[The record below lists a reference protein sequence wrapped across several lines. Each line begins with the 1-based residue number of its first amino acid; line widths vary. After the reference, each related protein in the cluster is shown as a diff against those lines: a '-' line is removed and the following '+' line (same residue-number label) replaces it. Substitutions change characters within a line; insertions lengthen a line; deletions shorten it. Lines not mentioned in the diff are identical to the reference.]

1 MTALTPLNLSD
12 TDLNLFFQALS
23 VPTSE
28 AVKHLHQLQKTPSAW
43 ELAQRLLQTTSVSC
57 QFYGAHTFQ
66 VKLARDWHE
75 LPEDHI
81 VPLRDQLL
89 LWILQFST
97 GPSPVLTKLCLAL
110 TTFSLRAVPTYWQDF
125 IPDTLQ
131 RLRHE
136 QANVVVPQ
144 GEVSPIDRAIL
155 EFLTVIPEEA
165 HQDDIAESRRYQY
178 WEEIRCATPLVM
190 ETCTALLAS
199 AGQPTQGLE
208 SPLFGQPTTA
218 TPVGIGTDLQDRTLR
233 TLLRWV
239 QRDLMADHVASIFD
253 QAAYLLPYPTTC
265 VAAGELMGE
274 LVSRAEAR
282 GFRKPLCAR
291 FLQLVG
297 TPWFQYTLQNIF
309 QSGDEEKG
317 RPLCSLL
324 VSFAETF
331 SDDFGQRLGDPS
343 IAPLLQGLIG
353 FTNFPGYF
361 ASDQDISD
369 LPLSTW
375 VFLEESYTEQLDT
388 LDEQDETE
396 NGMSPGDE
404 RRVLQQHAH
413 SLFTQLTQVLVSR
426 LEFPPRAQ
434 FRDWS
439 SESQDRFI
447 SYRRDVGDALLACYR
462 VLGDSTLRILFNNL
476 PSQPSLAVGRTIE
489 AVLYTLRCVSE
500 AVSPYENTHLPLF
513 FQPTFLEIVNYP
525 DHLFLRCTWLSFIGA
540 YAEWLNHHPN
550 FLVPALQSVT
560 EAFSGRKEWA
570 RAAANAFRALCE
582 TCKSQLKHIAG
593 QIIQGIVQVS
603 PNIPQPEKAKALE
616 SIGELLP
623 PLDAGQFREPFFYLV
638 GNLLSQ
644 VVHSLRNAETLP
656 ADQLRK
662 SVLENLEYLTACS
675 RGLQPTDDDMVR
687 KREHEVSVDCDT
699 LDESTLI
706 PHPNGARRAPSIDI
720 LEARLAAAGSWYAL
734 FTSEPFVQFR
744 VLRQRLLEEV
754 VVRLEQ
760 DEEVV
765 EAVCQLLK
773 STLRQLPGARAH
785 SPSATL
791 APSEIASALAVFA
804 FPLSYINVLQL
815 GPLALANFLAHQN
828 SRWIDYLVT
837 LHAQTQ
843 GSPMTQEVTKAVSL
857 LTFYLDTAT
866 HLVTV
871 YGNLRRYEGWYQNLR
886 SVLDQLGNPALLDSM
901 GVRLPPGILTPSIN
915 TVPQLL
921 CALLEEID
929 ALVSPAEA
937 EVMVERLL
945 SHHMDSTLR
954 GLQTLDHI
962 EHHPH
967 LLIGFFG
974 FLQKYMQLRPKMLIQ
989 TSEPHW
995 NTLMPLTLRCLS
1007 FTDRLSV
1014 KSAFTYLTDLL
1025 TPKTSYPAQV
1035 KAFQIQLMQRYGE
1048 RIIHELLLSL
1058 AGRLPRSMLQLP
1070 TELMFKLLNGYLE
1083 PTRRWL
1089 ESALN
1094 LPDFPSPHVNSK
1106 AKREF
1111 LMGIIGKRSYTA
1123 VKPPM
1128 YKFALQCRNMSEV
1141 MYGMY

>member
-1 MTALTPLNLSD
+1 MTALTPLNLPD
-12 TDLNLFFQALS
+12 TDLDQFFQALS

-43 ELAQRLLQTTSVSC
+43 ELAQRLLQTASVSC
-57 QFYGAHTFQ
+57 QFYGAHTLQ
-66 VKLARDWHE
+66 VKLARDWNE

-89 LWILQFST
+89 RWILQFST
-97 GPSPVLTKLCLAL
+97 GPAPVLTKLCLAL
-110 TTFSLRAVPTYWQDF
+110 TTFSLRAVPTYWQNF
-125 IPDTLQ
+125 IPNTLQ
-131 RLRHE
+131 WLRQE
-136 QANVVVPQ
+136 PSNVVGLQ
-144 GEVSPIDRAIL
+144 GGVSAIDRAIL

-165 HQDDIAESRRYQY
+165 HQDDISAGRRYQY
-178 WEEIRCATPLVM
+178 WDEIRRAAPLVM
-190 ETCTALLAS
+190 ETCTNLLAS

-208 SPLFGQPTTA
+208 SPLFGQPNPTL
-218 TPVGIGTDLQDRTLR
+218 PVGIGTDLQDRTLR

-239 QRDLMADHVASIFD
+239 QRDLMTDHVASIFD
-253 QAAYLLPYPTTC
+253 QAVYLFPYPTTC
-265 VAAGELMGE
+265 VAAGELISE
-274 LVSRAEAR
+274 LVTRAEAH
-282 GFRKPLCAR
+282 GFRKSLCAR
-291 FLQLVG
+291 FLQFVG
-297 TPWFQYTLQNIF
+297 TPWFQYTLQCIL
-309 QSGDEEKG
+309 QSGDEEQG
-317 RPLCSLL
+317 RPFCSLL

-361 ASDQDISD
+361 ACDQDISD
-369 LPLSTW
+369 LPLNTW
-375 VFLEESYTEQLDT
+375 VFIEECYTEQLDS

-396 NGMSPGDE
+396 SGMSPSDE

-413 SLFTQLTQVLVSR
+413 SLFTQLTQILVSR

-439 SESQDRFI
+439 SETQDRFL

-462 VLGDSTLRILFNNL
+462 VLGDSTLRILFANL
-476 PSQPSLAVGRTIE
+476 PSQPSPAVGRTIE

-500 AVSPYENTHLPLF
+500 AVSPHENTHLPLL
-513 FQPTFLEIVNYP
+513 FQPTFLEVINHP
-525 DHLFLRCTWLSFIGA
+525 DHLFLRCTWLSFIGS

-550 FLVPALQSVT
+550 FLMPALQSVT

-593 QIIQGIVQVS
+593 QIIQGVVQVS

-616 SIGELLP
+616 SIAELLP
-623 PLDAGQFREPFFYLV
+623 PLDADQFREPFFYLV
-638 GNLLSQ
+638 GNLLSEA
-644 VVHSLRNAETLP
+644 VHGLRNAGTIP
-656 ADQLRK
+656 TDQHRN
-662 SVLENLEYLTACS
+662 SVLENLEYMTACS

-699 LDESTLI
+699 VDESTLV
-706 PHPNGARRAPSIDI
+706 PHPGGTPRAPSIGI
-720 LEARLAAAGSWYAL
+720 LETRLAAAGSWYAL

-744 VLRQRLLEEV
+744 ALRLQLLEEV

-765 EAVCQLLK
+765 EAVCELLK
-773 STLRQLPGARAH
+773 STLRQLPSARVH
-785 SPSATL
+785 SPSVTL

-804 FPLSYINVLQL
+804 FPLSYTNVLQL
-815 GPLALANFLAHQN
+815 SPMALATFLVHQN
-828 SRWIDYLVT
+828 SRWTEHIIT
-837 LHAQTQ
+837 LHTQSQ
-843 GSPMTQEVTKAVSL
+843 GSSMSNEVTKAVSL
-857 LTFYLDTAT
+857 LTFYLDTVT

-871 YGNLRRYEGWYQNLR
+871 YGNLRKYGGWYQNIR
-886 SVLDQLGNPALLDSM
+886 SVIDQLNNPTLLDSM
-901 GVRLPPGILTPSIN
+901 GVRLSPGILTSSTN

-937 EVMVERLL
+937 QAMVERLL
-945 SHHMDSTLR
+945 SHHVDSILR
-954 GLQTLDHI
+954 VLQTLDHI

-974 FLQKYMQLRPKMLIQ
+974 FLQKYMQLCPKVLFQ
-989 TSEPHW
+989 TSELQW
-995 NTLMPLTLRCLS
+995 DALMALTLRCLS
-1007 FTDRLSV
+1007 FTDRLAV

-1025 TPKTSYPAQV
+1025 TPKTSYSAQI
-1035 KAFQIQLMQRYGE
+1035 KAFQDQLLQRYGE
-1048 RIIHELLLSL
+1048 RIIHELLMSL

-1070 TELMFKLLNGYLE
+1070 TELLFKLLNGHLE

-1089 ESALN
+1089 GSALN
-1094 LPDFPSPHVNSK
+1094 LPDFPSPHVDSK

-1128 YKFALQCRNMSEV
+1128 YKFALQCRNMTEV